1 MVQAVALVSLQ
12 HIFLN
17 VDASVESIH
26 WMSFC
31 LTKRW
36 RPRQTTRKAEEGTFV
51 HDYVR
56 DIVQLRVILQAT
68 KKYAFSNGTHEPSK
82 QLPLKI
88 RPWQSTVFSPDT
100 LVDICRQ
107 QIARILYIIYIS
119 HQLWHVPPSQQHLKS
134 LWKYSRGKHFVHDH
148 KANKW
153 PRLLNI
159 LIWSHTEWRP
169 KRACGA
175 NQDLGSKGSFG
186 LQPDS
191 VAH

>member
-1 MVQAVALVSLQ
+1 MLQSSLFTECLSASQ
-12 HIFLN
+12 NAGGLGKPQERLRKGHSSTIMCVTLCSWGSFSKRRRSTPSQMEHMNHRNSFL
-17 VDASVESIH
+17 
-26 WMSFC
+26 
-31 LTKRW
+31 R
-36 RPRQTTRKAEEGTFV
+36 
-51 HDYVR
+51 
-56 DIVQLRVILQAT
+56 
-68 KKYAFSNGTHEPSK
+68 KYAGD
-82 QLPLKI
+82 
-88 RPWQSTVFSPDT
+88 RAQSTVLT
-100 LVDICRQ
+100 LLLIYAGNKLQ
-107 QIARILYIIYIS
+107 ESYIYIS

>member
-1 MVQAVALVSLQ
+1 MLQSSLFTECLSASKNAGGLGKPQ
-12 HIFLN
+12 EMLRKGHSSTIMCVTLCSWGSFSKRRRSTPSQTEHMNHRNSFL
-17 VDASVESIH
+17 
-26 WMSFC
+26 W
-31 LTKRW
+31 
-36 RPRQTTRKAEEGTFV
+36 
-51 HDYVR
+51 
-56 DIVQLRVILQAT
+56 
-68 KKYAFSNGTHEPSK
+68 KYA
-82 QLPLKI
+82 
-88 RPWQSTVFSPDT
+88 RDRAQSTVLT
-100 LVDICRQ
+100 LLLIYAGNKLQ
-107 QIARILYIIYIS
+107 ESYIYICITS
-119 HQLWHVPPSQQHLKS
+119 TMACPSFPATFEIS
-134 LWKYSRGKHFVHDH
+134 VEVFPWDVHDH